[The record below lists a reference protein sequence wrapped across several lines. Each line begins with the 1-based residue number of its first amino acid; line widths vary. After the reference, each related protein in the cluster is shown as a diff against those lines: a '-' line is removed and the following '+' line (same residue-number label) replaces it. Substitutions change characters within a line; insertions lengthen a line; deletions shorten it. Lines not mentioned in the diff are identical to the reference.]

1 MPWNEVSVVDQRE
14 EFARLAAHSGSN
26 IRLLCRRYGVSP
38 TTAYKW
44 LERYRARGREGL
56 MDLSRRPQHRPRQS
70 APSIEQAVVALRG
83 QHPAWGARKL
93 RYRLLAL
100 GLDGVPATSTVH
112 AILKRHELI
121 DPAEAARHK
130 PWQRFEHDAP
140 NRLWQMDFKGHFAT
154 ETARCHPLTVLDDHS
169 RFALG
174 LQACLDEKA
183 TTVKDRLSGIF
194 RRYGLPERMTM
205 DNGAPWGGLSQ
216 HHHTSLTAWLIR
228 LGVRVSHSRPYHPQ
242 TQGKDERFHKTLNLE
257 LLRRYTFRD
266 LDHAQSHFD
275 TWRNLYNLERPHESL
290 AMQVPAS
297 RYRPSPRALP
307 ESLPPIE
314 YDSKD
319 LVRKVQNGGEIW
331 FRGNPYKIGH
341 AFVGHPVALRP
352 THSDGTIN
360 VFFCHQKIAQINP
373 NPSPSP
379 SPTKDL

>member
-1 MPWNEVSVVDQRE
+1 
-14 EFARLAAHSGSN
+14 
-26 IRLLCRRYGVSP
+26 
-38 TTAYKW
+38 
-44 LERYRARGREGL
+44 
-56 MDLSRRPQHRPRQS
+56 MDLSRRPQHSPRQS
-70 APSIEQAVVALRG
+70 ALPIEQAVVQLRG

-100 GLDGVPATSTVH
+100 GLEGVPATSTVH

-121 DPAEAARHK
+121 DPAEAARHR

-174 LQACLDEKA
+174 LQACLDEKT

-194 RRYGLPERMTM
+194 RLYGLPERMTM
-205 DNGAPWGGLSQ
+205 DNGSPWGGQ
-216 HHHTSLTAWLIR
+216 HEHGFTPLTAWLIR

-266 LDHAQSHFD
+266 IDHAQSHFD
-275 TWRNLYNLERPHESL
+275 TWRSLYNLERPHESL

-297 RYRPSPRALP
+297 RYRPSTRAFP
-307 ESLPPIE
+307 EALTPIE

-331 FRGNPYKIGH
+331 FRGNPYKVGN

-352 THSDGTIN
+352 AHPDGTLN

-379 SPTKDL
+379 SPTETL